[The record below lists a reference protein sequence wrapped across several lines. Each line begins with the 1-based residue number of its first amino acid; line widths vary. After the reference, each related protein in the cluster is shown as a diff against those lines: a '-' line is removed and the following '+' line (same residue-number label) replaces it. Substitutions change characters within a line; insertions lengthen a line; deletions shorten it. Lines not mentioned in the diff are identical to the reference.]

1 MLVSSRVY
9 RAFLA
14 LLIAVT
20 LSACPARRAT
30 SAAQEDPGPPT
41 VLDPMMLDRA

>member
-1 MLVSSRVY
+1 MLVSSRCGRVL
-9 RAFLA
+9 LA
-14 LLIAVT
+14 LLMALS

-41 VLDPMMLDRA
+41 VLDPMLLDRA